1 MFAKLFSKSTQ
12 SQIATSSS
20 QPDVAHE
27 SMASPDFAP
36 RVAVHYGIPSN
47 ASILAFDRIQRL
59 LAVGALDG
67 KIKVVGG
74 DNIEG
79 LLISPKALPFKN
91 LEFLQNQG
99 FLVSVSNV
107 NEIQVWDLEKRHLS
121 SNLQWESNITT
132 FAVISDTNF
141 IYVGDE
147 YGFLSVLKYEAEEA
161 NILQLQYHVPP
172 NLIAEG
178 AGILL
183 PDHQSVVGVL
193 SQPCSFGNRVLIAF
207 ENGLIILWDVTE
219 DRAIHVRGSKDL
231 QLKEHMVVNFSNNES
246 HTYPNDSLD
255 NEEAEKEIS
264 SLCWVSPDESVL
276 AVGYV
281 DGDILLWDL
290 SVSDNGKVQRTQK
303 PPNDVVKIQLSSGD
317 KRLPV
322 IVLRWSPNKAQ
333 NGSGGQL
340 FAYGGGDIGSEEVL
354 TILDLD
360 WSSGLAKL
368 KCIERVDLRL
378 HGTFSD
384 VLVISNA
391 YKSENKMA
399 TSVFVLTNPG
409 LLHFYEY
416 ASLSTL
422 KPEKGKNNS
431 VHAIQY
437 HSVIPTVEPYMTVGE
452 LFMISS
458 ERNNFYALSE
468 TVAPAKQQSDML
480 TGRSTK
486 WPLTGGVPYR
496 ISETECNT
504 IKRIYIGGYQDGSVR
519 IWDATFPVLSLISVL
534 EFEIKGN
541 EVVGANAPISALDLC
556 SANLTLAIG
565 NEFGVIFLYRFQGNS
580 DQRTITIVTETKHEV
595 HHYLPK
601 ERNACS
607 TIFSIL
613 NSAVAALQFATSG
626 IRLVAGFEC
635 GKVAVLDT
643 SSPSVLFV
651 TDCVSSL
658 SSPVISVA
666 VKSSPDNCENSVN
679 NSDDGTGSE
688 SSTQIVF
695 FLTRDAH
702 MVLMDSTTGNM
713 ISSPPVLPKEKSIAI
728 SMYLLELKHPHP
740 EGSRNDSIMSS
751 QDIKAQSQSLQTD
764 HQNESDLSKVGEAMQ
779 RTNLEH
785 KTLPSQILLCCEDA
799 FYFYPLKSLI
809 QGDHDFVRKLKLEK
823 PCSWTAIC
831 NRDTEKYG
839 IIIVYQSGDIELRS
853 LPELQ
858 LLGNTSMMS
867 LLRWNFKNNM
877 DKTMSSSDKG
887 QITLVNGG
895 EFAFVSLLA
904 FENEFRLPESLPCL
918 HDKALAAAADADV
931 NFSQNQKKAQ
941 SGVPGF
947 VSNMIKGLKGVKEEQ
962 GMDYKEAREILIAH
976 LEKIFSRFPFSDLD
990 NSYDLED
997 MELQID
1003 DVDIDIDEPVLV
1015 VSSSEKSSDNVKAKE
1030 NEREKLFEGGSSGV
1044 KPAVRTR
1051 EEIIAKY
1058 RNTGDAAGAASEA
1071 RNKLM
1076 ERKEKLEKLSDHT
1089 AELQSGAENFSSLA
1103 HELAKN
1109 MEKRKWWNL

>member
-1 MFAKLFSKSTQ
+1 MREWA
-12 SQIATSSS
+12 
-20 QPDVAHE
+20 DVARQ
-27 SMASPDFAP
+27 SMASSEFAP
-36 RVAVHYGIPSN
+36 RVAVHYGIPST
-47 ASILAFDRIQRL
+47 ALILAFDPIQRL
-59 LAVGALDG
+59 LAIGTLDG
-67 KIKVVGG
+67 RIKVVGG

-91 LEFLQNQG
+91 LEG
-99 FLVSVSNV
+99 FDC
-107 NEIQVWDLEKRHLS
+107 I
-121 SNLQWESNITT
+121 
-132 FAVISDTNF
+132 
-141 IYVGDE
+141 
-147 YGFLSVLKYEAEEA
+147 
-161 NILQLQYHVPP
+161 
-172 NLIAEG
+172 
-178 AGILL
+178 
-183 PDHQSVVGVL
+183 
-193 SQPCSFGNRVLIAF
+193 

-219 DRAIHVRGSKDL
+219 DRAIHVRGYKDL
-231 QLKEHMVVNFSNNES
+231 QLKDRMVVNFSNNEN
-246 HTYPNDSLD
+246 HTYLNDSLD
-255 NEEAEKEIS
+255 NEETEKEIS
-264 SLCWVSPDESVL
+264 SLCWVSPDGSVL

-290 SVSDNGKVQRTQK
+290 SVSDNGKIQRTQK

-317 KRLPV
+317 RRLPV
-322 IVLRWSPNKAQ
+322 IVLHWSPNKAQ

-340 FAYGGGDIGSEEVL
+340 LAYGGADMGSEEVL

-378 HGTFSD
+378 HGSFSD
-384 VLVISNA
+384 VLVISNP
-391 YKSENKMA
+391 YKGQNKMT

-422 KPEKGKNNS
+422 KPERGKNHS
-431 VHAIQY
+431 VHAFQY

-468 TVAPAKQQSDML
+468 
-480 TGRSTK
+480 
-486 WPLTGGVPYR
+486 
-496 ISETECNT
+496 
-504 IKRIYIGGYQDGSVR
+504 
-519 IWDATFPVLSLISVL
+519 
-534 EFEIKGN
+534 IKGD
-541 EVVGANAPISALDLC
+541 EVAGANAPISALDLC
-556 SANLTLAIG
+556 SASLTLAIG
-565 NEFGVIFLYRFQGNS
+565 NEFGVIFLYRLHGNS
-580 DQRTITIVTETKHEV
+580 DQSAVTIVTDTKHEV
-595 HHYLPK
+595 HNYLPK

-607 TIFSIL
+607 TIYSIL
-613 NSAVAALQFATSG
+613 NSAVAALKFATSG
-626 IRLVAGFEC
+626 VRLVAGFEC

-651 TDCVSSL
+651 TDSVSSL
-658 SSPVISVA
+658 MSPVISVA
-666 VKSSPDNCENSVN
+666 VKTSPDTCENSVS

-688 SSTQIVF
+688 SATEIVF

-702 MVLMDSTTGNM
+702 LVSMDSTTGNM
-713 ISSPPVLPKEKSIAI
+713 ISSLPVRPKEKSIAI

-740 EGSRNDSIMSS
+740 EGSRNDSTMSS
-751 QDIKAQSQSLQTD
+751 QHIEAQSQSLHTG
-764 HQNESDLSKVGEAMQ
+764 HQNESDLSKVEEAIQ
-779 RTNLEH
+779 RINLEH
-785 KTLPSQILLCCEDA
+785 KTLASQILLCCEDA
-799 FYFYPLKSLI
+799 FYLYPLKSLI
-809 QGDHDFVRKLKLEK
+809 QGDHNSVRELKLEK

-858 LLGNTSMMS
+858 LLGNMTMMS

-887 QITLVNGG
+887 QITLVNGD
-895 EFAFVSLLA
+895 EFVFVSLLA
-904 FENEFRLPESLPCL
+904 FENEFRMPESLPCL
-918 HDKALAAAADADV
+918 HDKALAVAADVDV
-931 NFSQNQKKAQ
+931 NFSHNQKKVQ
-941 SGVPGF
+941 SGMPGF
-947 VSNMIKGLKGVKEEQ
+947 VSHVINGLKGVKEEQ
-962 GMDYKEAREILIAH
+962 DINYKEAREILIAH
-976 LEKIFSRFPFSDLD
+976 LEKIFSRFPFSDPY

-1003 DVDIDIDEPVLV
+1003 DVEIDIDEPVLV
-1015 VSSSEKSSDNVKAKE
+1015 VSSSQNSSDNIKGKE
-1030 NEREKLFEGGSSGV
+1030 SEREKLFEGSSTDV
-1044 KPAVRTR
+1044 KPTTRTR

-1058 RNTGDAAGAASEA
+1058 RKTGDAAGAASEA

-1076 ERKEKLEKLSDHT
+1076 ERKEKLEQLSRQT

-1103 HELAKN
+1103 HQLAKN

>member
-1 MFAKLFSKSTQ
+1 MPNRAIVQ
-12 SQIATSSS
+12 QILDHLIKAQMSSPLRS
-20 QPDVAHE
+20 ADVSRQ
-27 SMASPDFAP
+27 SMASSEFAP
-36 RVAVHYGIPSN
+36 RVAVHYGIPST
-47 ASILAFDRIQRL
+47 ASILAFDPIQRL
-59 LAVGALDG
+59 LAIGTLDG
-67 KIKVVGG
+67 RIKVVGG

-99 FLVSVSNV
+99 FLVSVSNE
-107 NEIQVWDLEKRHLS
+107 NEIQVWDLEKRRLS
-121 SNLQWESNITT
+121 SNIQWESNITA
-132 FAVISDTNF
+132 FAVISGTNF

-147 YGFLSVLKYEAEEA
+147 YGFVSVLKYDAEEA
-161 NILQLQYHVPP
+161 NILQLPYHVPP

-193 SQPCSFGNRVLIAF
+193 SQPCSCGNRVLIAF

-219 DRAIHVRGSKDL
+219 DRAIHVRGYKDL
-231 QLKEHMVVNFSNNES
+231 QLKDCMVVKFSNDEN
-246 HTYPNDSLD
+246 HTYLNDSLD
-255 NEEAEKEIS
+255 NEETEKEIS
-264 SLCWVSPDESVL
+264 SLCWVSLDGSVL

-317 KRLPV
+317 RRLPV
-322 IVLRWSPNKAQ
+322 IVLHWSPNKAQ

-340 FAYGGGDIGSEEVL
+340 LAYGGADMGSEEVL

-378 HGTFSD
+378 HGSFSD
-384 VLVISNA
+384 VLVISNP
-391 YKSENKMA
+391 YKGQNKMT

-422 KPEKGKNNS
+422 KPERGKNHS
-431 VHAIQY
+431 VHAFQY

-468 TVAPAKQQSDML
+468 TVAPAKQQSEML

-519 IWDATFPVLSLISVL
+519 IWDATFPVLSLVSVL
-534 EFEIKGN
+534 GFEIKGN
-541 EVVGANAPISALDLC
+541 EVAGANAPISALDLC
-556 SANLTLAIG
+556 SASVTLAIG
-565 NEFGVIFLYRFQGNS
+565 NEFGVIFLYRLHGNS
-580 DQRTITIVTETKHEV
+580 DQSAVTIVTDTKHDV

-607 TIFSIL
+607 TIYSIL
-613 NSAVAALQFATSG
+613 NSAVAALKFATSG
-626 IRLVAGFEC
+626 VRLVAGFEC

-651 TDCVSSL
+651 TDSVSSL
-658 SSPVISVA
+658 MSPVISVA
-666 VKSSPDNCENSVN
+666 VKTSPDTCENSVS

-688 SSTQIVF
+688 SATEIVF

-702 MVLMDSTTGNM
+702 LVLMDSTTGNM
-713 ISSPPVLPKEKSIAI
+713 ISSPPVRPKEKSIAI
-728 SMYLLELKHPHP
+728 SMYLLESKHPHP
-740 EGSRNDSIMSS
+740 EGSRNDSTMSS
-751 QDIKAQSQSLQTD
+751 QHIEAQSQSLHTG
-764 HQNESDLSKVGEAMQ
+764 HQNESDLSKVEEAIQ
-779 RTNLEH
+779 RINLEH
-785 KTLPSQILLCCEDA
+785 KTLASQILLCCKDA
-799 FYFYPLKSLI
+799 FYLYPLKSLI
-809 QGDHDFVRKLKLEK
+809 QGDHNFVRELKLEK

-831 NRDTEKYG
+831 NRDTEKYA

-858 LLGNTSMMS
+858 LLGNMTMMS

-887 QITLVNGG
+887 QITLVNGD
-895 EFAFVSLLA
+895 EFVFVSLLA
-904 FENEFRLPESLPCL
+904 FENEFRMPESLPCL
-918 HDKALAAAADADV
+918 HDKALAVAADADV
-931 NFSQNQKKAQ
+931 NFSHNQKKAQ
-941 SGVPGF
+941 SGMPGF
-947 VSNMIKGLKGVKEEQ
+947 VSHVIKGLKGVKEEQ
-962 GMDYKEAREILIAH
+962 DINYKEAREILIAH
-976 LEKIFSRFPFSDLD
+976 LEKIFSRFPFSDPY
-990 NSYDLED
+990 NSYDVED

-1003 DVDIDIDEPVLV
+1003 DVEIDIDEPVLV
-1015 VSSSEKSSDNVKAKE
+1015 VSSSQKSSDNIKGKE
-1030 NEREKLFEGGSSGV
+1030 SEREKLFEGGSTDV
-1044 KPAVRTR
+1044 KPTTRTR

-1058 RNTGDAAGAASEA
+1058 RKTGDAAGAASEA

-1076 ERKEKLEKLSDHT
+1076 ERKEKLEADAPPSVV
-1089 AELQSGAENFSSLA
+1089 SVVVC
-1103 HELAKN
+1103 
-1109 MEKRKWWNL
+1109 

>member
-1 MFAKLFSKSTQ
+1 MFAKLFHKSPQ
-12 SQIATSSS
+12 SQTATPSS
-20 QPDVAHE
+20 QPDVARE
-27 SMASPDFAP
+27 SMASSEFAP
-36 RVAVHYGIPSN
+36 RVAVHYGIPST
-47 ASILAFDRIQRL
+47 ASILAFDPIQRL
-59 LAVGALDG
+59 LAIGTLDG
-67 KIKVVGG
+67 RIKVVGG

-99 FLVSVSNV
+99 FLVSVSNE
-107 NEIQVWDLEKRHLS
+107 NEIQVWDLEKRRLS
-121 SNLQWESNITT
+121 SNMQWESNITA
-132 FAVISDTNF
+132 FAVISGTNF

-147 YGFLSVLKYEAEEA
+147 YGFVSVLKYDAEEA
-161 NILQLQYHVPP
+161 NILQLPYHVPP

-178 AGILL
+178 AGVSL

-193 SQPCSFGNRVLIAF
+193 SQPCSCGNRVLIAF

-219 DRAIHVRGSKDL
+219 DRAIHVRGYKDL
-231 QLKEHMVVNFSNNES
+231 QLKERMVVKFSNNES
-246 HTYPNDSLD
+246 HTYLNDALD
-255 NEEAEKEIS
+255 NEETEKEIS
-264 SLCWVSPDESVL
+264 SLCWVSPDGSVL

-303 PPNDVVKIQLSSGD
+303 PPNDVVKIQLSSAD
-317 KRLPV
+317 RRLPV
-322 IVLRWSPNKAQ
+322 IVLHWSPKKAQ

-340 FAYGGGDIGSEEVL
+340 LAYGGTDMGSEEVL

-368 KCIERVDLRL
+368 KCIEHVDLRL
-378 HGTFSD
+378 HGSFSD
-384 VLVISNA
+384 VLVISNS
-391 YKSENKMA
+391 YKAQNKMA
-399 TSVFVLTNPG
+399 TSIFVLTNPG

-422 KPEKGKNNS
+422 KPERGKNHS
-431 VHAIQY
+431 VHAFEY

-452 LFMISS
+452 LFMMSS

-468 TVAPAKQQSDML
+468 TVAPAKQQSETL

-519 IWDATFPVLSLISVL
+519 IWDATFPVLSLVSVL
-534 EFEIKGN
+534 GFEIKGN
-541 EVVGANAPISALDLC
+541 EVAGANAPISALDLC

-565 NEFGVIFLYRFQGNS
+565 NEFGVIFLYRLHGNS
-580 DQRTITIVTETKHEV
+580 DQRAVTIVTETKHEV
-595 HHYLPK
+595 HDYLPK

-607 TIFSIL
+607 TIYSIL
-613 NSAVAALQFATSG
+613 TSAVAALQFATSG

-651 TDCVSSL
+651 TDSVSSL
-658 SSPVISVA
+658 MSPVISVA
-666 VKSSPDNCENSVN
+666 IKTSPDTYENSAN

-688 SSTQIVF
+688 SATEIIL
-695 FLTRDAH
+695 FLMRDAH

-713 ISSPPVLPKEKSIAI
+713 ISSPPVRPKENSIAI
-728 SMYLLELKHPHP
+728 NMYLLELKHPHP
-740 EGSRNDSIMSS
+740 EGSRNDSIMSF
-751 QDIKAQSQSLQTD
+751 QHIEAMQ
-764 HQNESDLSKVGEAMQ
+764 SDLSKVEEAMQ

-785 KTLPSQILLCCEDA
+785 KTLASQILLCCEDA

-809 QGDHDFVRKLKLEK
+809 QGDHNFVRELKLEK

-839 IIIVYQSGDIELRS
+839 IIIVYQSGDIEIRS

-858 LLGNTSMMS
+858 LLGNTTMMS

-895 EFAFVSLLA
+895 EFVFVSLLA
-904 FENEFRLPESLPCL
+904 FENEFRMPESLPCL
-918 HDKALAAAADADV
+918 HDKALAVAADVDV
-931 NFSQNQKKAQ
+931 NFFQYQKKAQ
-941 SGVPGF
+941 SGMPGF
-947 VSNMIKGLKGVKEEQ
+947 VSNVIKGLKGVKEEQ
-962 GMDYKEAREILIAH
+962 DINYKEAREILIAH
-976 LEKIFSRFPFSDLD
+976 LEKIFSRFPFSDPY

-1003 DVDIDIDEPVLV
+1003 DVDIDIDEPVVV
-1015 VSSSEKSSDNVKAKE
+1015 VSSSQKSSDHMKAKE
-1030 NEREKLFEGGSSGV
+1030 SEREKLFEGSSTDV
-1044 KPAVRTR
+1044 KPTTRTR

-1058 RNTGDAAGAASEA
+1058 RKTGDAAGAASEA
-1071 RNKLM
+1071 KNKLM
-1076 ERKEKLEKLSDHT
+1076 ERKEKLEQLSRQT

-1103 HELAKN
+1103 HQLAKN